1 MSMSLYPQ
9 LTLNDWTGVTPVILP
24 IGPQT
29 LSCIGI
35 ASAGVAVPF
44 SLFLVA
50 LFYLLIP
57 IWLQNFHNDKCS
69 NSSGCSEQSVNVL
82 MTHGP
87 PQHIMTIRNGQ
98 IVNGDDEGGGGQYEV
113 NIPALPTLLTGTL
126 PQSSSYPPS
135 RSTPFPRF
143 FGGGGGARNSNMF

>member
-1 MSMSLYPQ
+1 MSLYPQ
-9 LTLNDWTGVTPVILP
+9 LTLNEWTGVTPVILP

-29 LSCIGI
+29 LSCISI

-69 NSSGCSEQSVNVL
+69 NDPGSSECVGQQVNVL

-87 PQHIMTIRNGQ
+87 PQRILTIRGGQ
-98 IVNGDDEGGGGQYEV
+98 VVSGEEEGGGGDYEL
-113 NIPALPTLLTGTL
+113 NMPQLPTMLSGTM
-126 PQSSSYPPS
+126 PPS
-135 RSTPFPRF
+135 RNTPFPRF
-143 FGGGGGARNSNMF
+143 FGGGGNVSRGATNFN